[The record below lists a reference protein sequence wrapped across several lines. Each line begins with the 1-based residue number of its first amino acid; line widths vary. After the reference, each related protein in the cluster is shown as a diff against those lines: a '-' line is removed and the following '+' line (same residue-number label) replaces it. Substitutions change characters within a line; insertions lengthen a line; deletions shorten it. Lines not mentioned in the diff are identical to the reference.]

1 MSFSE
6 IRKRFGTKLVYKN
19 LPFVYFL
26 AFLGIIY
33 IWNVHYAE
41 RNIREIQG
49 LKKELKESRWK
60 YMSIKSDVMYQSM
73 PSQVAKSVADRELRL
88 YEQKP
93 KRIRS
98 KHRKLD

>member
-1 MSFSE
+1 M
-6 IRKRFGTKLVYKN
+6 VYRN

-41 RNIREIQG
+41 RNIREIQS

-73 PSQVAKSVADRELRL
+73 PSQVAKRVADSELQL
-88 YEQKP
+88 FDEKP
-93 KRIRS
+93 RRIRS
-98 KHRKLD
+98 RHKKLD